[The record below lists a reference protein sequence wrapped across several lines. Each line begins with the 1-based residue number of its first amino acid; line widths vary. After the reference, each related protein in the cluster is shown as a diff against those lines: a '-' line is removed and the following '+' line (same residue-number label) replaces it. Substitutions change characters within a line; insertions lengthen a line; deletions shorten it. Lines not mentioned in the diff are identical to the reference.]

1 MLENEILDQ
10 ELPIENQVEENQQ
23 EQENPITLN
32 ALENG
37 EVKFYELT
45 KEQKAQFAQEAYDKL
60 PDDEAREAWDN
71 GWKPKSFFGGKNKDG
86 TEKEFVDYKEFLQN
100 IRNKPAIQNE
110 RFSKAVKEKNQAEE
124 ELKVLKTNIAKLI
137 KHQKEQSDIDLKI
150 KEHIVNKKIQEARD
164 YGDIDAYEQAAQ
176 ERMEIEA
183 AKLKNANLIA
193 EELPEEPKPVQ
204 ISNVQQDFLK
214 RNEWFQKDKVMTSYA
229 IVRDQE
235 LAKENP
241 HLSQAELLELLE
253 EDVKET
259 FPEKFVKKTLT
270 IPNKTAGVKPAVQ
283 KKGVETLSS
292 ADRANVKEA
301 IALGIF
307 KNEAEFLKYAGI

>member
-1 MLENEILDQ
+1 MLENENLDNQ
-10 ELPIENQVEENQQ
+10 EIENQEI
-23 EQENPITLN
+23 ENPIQEDNSITLD
-32 ALENG
+32 ALESG

-71 GWKPKSFFGGKNKDG
+71 GWKPKAFFGGKNKDG

-100 IRNKPAIQNE
+100 IKNKPAIQNE
-110 RFSKAVKEKNQAEE
+110 RFSKALKEKNQAEE
-124 ELKVLKTNIAKLI
+124 ELKILKTNIAKLI

-150 KEHIVNKKIQEARD
+150 KEQVVNKKIQEAKEL
-164 YGDIDAYEQAAQ
+164 GDIDAYEQAAQ

-183 AKLKNANLIA
+183 AKLKNANLVA

-204 ISNVQQDFLK
+204 ISNAQQQFLK
-214 RNEWFQKDKVMTSYA
+214 RNEWFQKDKVMTNYA

-241 HLSQAELLELLE
+241 HLSQVELLELLE

-259 FPEKFVKKTLT
+259 FPEKFVKRTLT
-270 IPNKTAGVKPAVQ
+270 LTNKTSGFKPKVE

-292 ADRANVKEA
+292 ADRAYMKEA

-307 KNEAEFLKYAGI
+307 KDEADFIKYAGI